1 MYPSI
6 NMMVKHVYA
15 LRMED
20 YKEEMIFAVIYAI
33 NQTVTKNKNLKKK
46 KKSGLNEIEPMTTA
60 MPVQ

>member
-46 KKSGLNEIEPMTTA
+46 KNQA
-60 MPVQ
+60 